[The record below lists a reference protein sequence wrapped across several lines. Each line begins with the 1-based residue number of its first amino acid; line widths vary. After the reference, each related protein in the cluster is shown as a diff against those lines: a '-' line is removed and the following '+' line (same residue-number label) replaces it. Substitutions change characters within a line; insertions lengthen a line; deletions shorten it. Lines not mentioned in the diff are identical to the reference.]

1 MRCTQSRVV
10 RNCSIVKLF
19 VGIPLEWNG
28 KVLKR
33 PGLDGR
39 NVIVGYKRCRGTG
52 NGQEEDFR
60 RVDGRRK
67 GDAEA
72 SRREADAA
80 ELQGGGDAASGS
92 RLQVYSRDPEEDA
105 VFAGGV
111 CPKAANQR
119 KNFGEM
125 GAGASQAESTGGC
138 AGSASAAISG
148 HTGAAGKGSGRL
160 MR

>member
-1 MRCTQSRVV
+1 MRYTQSRVS
-10 RNCSIVKLF
+10 RNSSSVKLF
-19 VGIPLEWNG
+19 VGTPFERNG

-67 GDAEA
+67 RDEEA

-80 ELQGGGDAASGS
+80 ELQGGVDAASGS
-92 RLQVYSRDPEEDA
+92 RLQVYSRDPGEDA

-111 CPKAANQR
+111 CPKATNQR
-119 KNFGEM
+119 KNIGEM
-125 GAGASQAESTGGC
+125 GAVASQAESAGC
-138 AGSASAAISG
+138 GAGSASAPISG
-148 HTGAAGKGSGRL
+148 HAGSVGKSSGRL